1 MASRWYSWGL
11 NKDLPQEVG
20 YSHWDCMKEAICVC
34 VCVWA
39 HAYVYKH
46 IQRPKKGIGILSLLP
61 PTYYYYYFKTGIL
74 TESKALFFFLA
85 RWAGWLH
92 PGVCLSLLSSVTV
105 TGICGQAQIFY
116 GCWELRSS
124 CFNIKHLYPLSYQPS
139 TTQGTSANKYT
150 EYPTIDTVKDS
161 ELRDFMFWQITVH
174 PFKNISLEDAFKFSV
189 NFIYFSLKV
198 TAFLNNLRHSE
209 DSKYFSNTLSEK
221 FQLVEV

>member
-1 MASRWYSWGL
+1 
-11 NKDLPQEVG
+11 
-20 YSHWDCMKEAICVC
+20 MKEAICVC
-34 VCVWA
+34 VCVCG
-39 HAYVYKH
+39 HMHMSINTYRG
-46 IQRPKKGIGILSLLP
+46 QR
-61 PTYYYYYFKTGIL
+61 
-74 TESKALFFFLA
+74 KALAFFLYCLQLIIIIILRQGFSLKAKLSFFFFLA